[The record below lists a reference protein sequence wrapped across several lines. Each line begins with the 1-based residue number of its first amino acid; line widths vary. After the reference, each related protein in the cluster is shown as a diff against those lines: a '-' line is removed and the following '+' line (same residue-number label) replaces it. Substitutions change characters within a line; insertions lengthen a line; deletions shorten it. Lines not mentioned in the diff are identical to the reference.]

1 MNSPESD
8 DHWRSLAEELGAEVA
23 PEPESESEPGPQD
36 QTESAPETETA
47 SRAADRP
54 APTPRPATRP
64 APSLVPPAESSDE
77 GDWDRLAEEFGI
89 DVPPEPAPAS
99 QAASES
105 RRQPEDLSPPGP
117 RGGEPAESPA
127 ALEEPTADPLELP
140 GEPEES
146 FVELAEEMASDEV
159 RDEAVAGA
167 SLIEVPDQADEAEVA
182 ERRRR
187 RRRRR
192 GRRSGKENGARRG
205 EEEAEGTDAAP
216 VDAHRGD
223 DEPTAEE
230 PAAPK
235 RHRNIPT
242 WTETIGE
249 LVAANMEQH
258 KRQDSRRRGRGR
270 RR

>member
-1 MNSPESD
+1 MNSSESG
-8 DHWRSLAEELGAEVA
+8 DHWRSLAEELGAEV
-23 PEPESESEPGPQD
+23 PSEPESESESARHD
-36 QTESAPETETA
+36 QAESAPETV

-54 APTPRPATRP
+54 APTTRP
-64 APSLVPPAESSDE
+64 APSPVPPAESSDV

-99 QAASES
+99 QAAGES
-105 RRQPEDLSPPGP
+105 RREPEDVSPPVP
-117 RGGEPAESPA
+117 RNWEPAESPA

-146 FVELAEEMASDEV
+146 FVELAEEMASDDV
-159 RDEAVAGA
+159 RGEAELGS
-167 SLIEVPDQADEAEVA
+167 SLIEVPDQADEEEVA

-192 GRRSGKENGARRG
+192 GRRSGSGDGSRRG
-205 EEEAEGTDAAP
+205 EQAAPNEARPTSAEESGHAEGSDDDA
-216 VDAHRGD
+216 D
-223 DEPTAEE
+223 DE
-230 PAAPK
+230 APPK
-235 RHRNIPT
+235 KHRNIPT